1 MKIIVEF
8 ASLAE
13 FQSHVGWKPDV
24 SAAVEEPVL
33 APETPED
40 KPKPSTKQAG
50 KAPQKAAKEQDEPA
64 GVSEDYRIEVRRQ
77 LATLNRKAG
86 CNRAAELIKELTGA
100 DIEKSTGCLTAA
112 GRWVFILVMAF
123 LAYLIG
129 FKFRAIFPVA
139 AILVALPITPWQDL
153 LTDKLHMSIWAKLCA
168 GAAFAIAGMYFTKP
182 PRLALAGLLLILAI
196 VLAVMDASKG
206 DAAEPE
212 AEEASAPEPEAEKPA
227 EPETKI
233 NRYIVAGVQYYMD
246 NLMTMVEENYLY
258 AYKKQEL
265 IDICRTD
272 EKIYKQIFT
281 PSHLDLTHEPDN
293 PHDPNAIK
301 VMLDNKLVG
310 YIRREDCKHILD
322 IMDNDLF
329 VSANCEVTGGK
340 YKMVNEDYDCIK
352 DKSTYKMETG
362 EDDYA
367 IYIYIRE
374 RVM

>member
-1 MKIIVEF
+1 MTVSKSGIGFSAGVKGVRIT
-8 ASLAE
+8 
-13 FQSHVGWKPDV
+13 KP
-24 SAAVEEPVL
+24 A
-33 APETPED
+33 
-40 KPKPSTKQAG
+40 KG
-50 KAPQKAAKEQDEPA
+50 KAKATFGIPGTGLSYSKSLGGKKKTADKKTAVKKSAPKKTDPKKQ
-64 GVSEDYRIEVRRQ
+64 Q
-77 LATLNRKAG
+77 
-86 CNRAAELIKELTGA
+86 AAAPSELTGA
-100 DIEKSTGCLTAA
+100 DIEKSMGCLAAA
-112 GRWVFILVMAF
+112 GRWIFILVMAF

-139 AILVALPITPWQDL
+139 AILIALPITPWQDL

-168 GAAFAIAGMYFTKP
+168 GAAFGLAGMYFTKP
-182 PRLALAGLLLILAI
+182 PRMALAGLLLILAI
-196 VLAVMDASKG
+196 VLAVMDANKG

-212 AEEASAPEPEAEKPA
+212 AEDAATPEPEAEKPA

-233 NRYIVAGVQYYMD
+233 NCYIVAGVQYYMD
-246 NLMTMVEENYLY
+246 NLMTMVEDNYLY
-258 AYKKQEL
+258 TYKKQEL

-281 PSHLDLTHEPDN
+281 PSHLDLVHEPDN

-310 YIRREDCKHILD
+310 YIPKDDCQHILD

-329 VSANCEVTGGK
+329 VSANCEITGGK